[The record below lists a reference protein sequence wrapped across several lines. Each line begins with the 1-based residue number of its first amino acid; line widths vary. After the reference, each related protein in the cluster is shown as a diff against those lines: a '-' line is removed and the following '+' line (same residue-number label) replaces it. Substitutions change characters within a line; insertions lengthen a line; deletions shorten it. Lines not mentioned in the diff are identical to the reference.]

1 MHQKYIIIAR
11 IIVIFVALF
20 VIGLAIFHIIK
31 KHWIWLV
38 IHTIISFVLVSFVL
52 WFSSPMGCTSSIP
65 CLWEGC
71 TPWIDPVC
79 ATNEGLY
86 KILHPFSKSKQD
98 NDEYYYIID
107 WYKSQWY
114 EDIEEVY
121 ESEWYR
127 NRYQECIDSYR
138 GKRCW
143 VPEQMCTLDRLISG
157 NFCD

>member
-38 IHTIISFVLVSFVL
+38 IHAIISFVLVSFVL

-86 KILHPFSKSKQD
+86 KILHPFSKSKQ
-98 NDEYYYIID
+98 
-107 WYKSQWY
+107 
-114 EDIEEVY
+114 VY